1 MKLTENKSSKSLNA
15 TLYSPDPSGS
25 NHVEK
30 KSIIVHYRNK
40 KGGKER
46 EKRERGERE
55 KREFEEREERERERE
70 RERETERERQRER
83 DREREEGSA
92 GAGLIMS
99 EGIKSSRN

>member
-15 TLYSPDPSGS
+15 TLYSPDRSGS
-25 NHVEK
+25 NHVK
-30 KSIIVHYRNK
+30 KNLSLCTTETR
-40 KGGKER
+40 KGV
-46 EKRERGERE
+46 KRERRE
-55 KREFEEREERERERE
+55 NLRRERERE
-70 RERETERERQRER
+70 RERQRERQRER